1 MHQVHASPAPT
12 RLIPRLTLPGR
23 LPKALQ
29 PQTTGDWVKDRLV
42 QQAYSRLN
50 HRLCRAARQGES
62 DIQAIADY
70 RRVVASILGA

>member
-1 MHQVHASPAPT
+1 M
-12 RLIPRLTLPGR
+12 
-23 LPKALQ
+23 
-29 PQTTGDWVKDRLV
+29 KDRLV